1 MSSSNLENAMAD
13 EKQHP
18 EDLSPVEPEAKK
30 KGGLDDYLAAQRAE
44 EAWLEKMQAK
54 VKAKEEQEASDE

>member
-1 MSSSNLENAMAD
+1 MAD

-18 EDLSPVEPEAKK
+18 EDLSTSEPEAKK

-44 EAWLEKMQAK
+44 EAWLEKMQSK
-54 VKAKEEQEASDE
+54 VKAREAQQASDE